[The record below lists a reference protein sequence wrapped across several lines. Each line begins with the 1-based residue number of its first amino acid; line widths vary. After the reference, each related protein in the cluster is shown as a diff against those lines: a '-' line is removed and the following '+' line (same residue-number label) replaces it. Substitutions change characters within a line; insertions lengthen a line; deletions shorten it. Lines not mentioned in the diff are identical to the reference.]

1 MTSPSLSVEE
11 LKKRACE
18 TIERNKKEIIDVAQ
32 QILANPEAGFRE
44 TKTAQLVSRKF
55 QEMGIQHETGLALT
69 GLKGRIAGG
78 AGPGP
83 SVAVIGELDSLVV
96 TEHPHADPATGA
108 AHALSLIHI

>member
-18 TIERNKKEIIDVAQ
+18 TIEQSKNEIVDIAQ

-55 QEMGIQHETGLALT
+55 QEMGIQHETGLAPVSYTHLT
-69 GLKGRIAGG
+69 LPTI
-78 AGPGP
+78 
-83 SVAVIGELDSLVV
+83 LLV
-96 TEHPHADPATGA
+96 
-108 AHALSLIHI
+108 